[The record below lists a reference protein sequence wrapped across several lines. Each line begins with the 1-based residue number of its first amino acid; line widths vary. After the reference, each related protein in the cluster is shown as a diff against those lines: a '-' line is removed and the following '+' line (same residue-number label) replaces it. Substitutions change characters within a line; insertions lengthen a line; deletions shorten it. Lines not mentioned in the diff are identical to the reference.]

1 MGIWDAFTDIVEAV
15 TPWSV
20 VEAEAPAE
28 ESKEEQPESESKE
41 AEADDDEEEEDED
54 EDEDDEEE
62 LVDPKETLEEECK
75 NSPQCSPAK
84 HHFDEC
90 VERVQQQ
97 EENEGGAKEDCVEE
111 FFHLAHCATACAAP
125 KLWSK
130 LRFLPQC
137 LALSLIFFAAD
148 LTHDEVL
155 VDAHMS
161 HYLLAFSD
169 PISDADWDLTYPV
182 GIQSLRD
189 EVLEGSDH
197 FQWIKS
203 RIADVLT
210 VSTVSDMV
218 QRPDVHQYAQAPSR
232 RRYQIEVVGFASV
245 YTNSDREHGQRDN
258 SLAIM

>member
-28 ESKEEQPESESKE
+28 ETQEENEAQTESKDE
-41 AEADDDEEEEDED
+41 PAEEEDEEEEED

-75 NSPQCSPAK
+75 NSPQCAPAK

-97 EENEGGAKEDCVEE
+97 ESEGGAKEDCVEE

-130 LRFLPQC
+130 L
-137 LALSLIFFAAD
+137 
-148 LTHDEVL
+148 
-155 VDAHMS
+155 
-161 HYLLAFSD
+161 
-169 PISDADWDLTYPV
+169 
-182 GIQSLRD
+182 
-189 EVLEGSDH
+189 
-197 FQWIKS
+197 K
-203 RIADVLT
+203 
-210 VSTVSDMV
+210 
-218 QRPDVHQYAQAPSR
+218 
-232 RRYQIEVVGFASV
+232 
-245 YTNSDREHGQRDN
+245 
-258 SLAIM
+258 